1 MSFLN
6 LLIEHWQL
14 ILGLAI
20 LVVGVILSCQR
31 NIDYSDYDGPFRRR

>member
-1 MSFLN
+1 MSFLS
-6 LLIEHWQL
+6 LLVEHWQL

-20 LVVGVILSCQR
+20 LAVGVILCCLR